1 MRRVAFLLAW
11 AALLT
16 GILLPCACNNVGDC
30 PAPSA
35 ITPGGSC
42 SGDTLE
48 CPYNL
53 ATPSPACDGTTVEG
67 GLATSCICDD
77 GKWSCPSPVSCDAS
91 TGDDAGDATTG
102 GDAAGND
109 ASEAS
114 MPEASVT
121 GDGGPDA
128 HD

>member
-16 GILLPCACNNVGDC
+16 GLLLPSACNSVGDC

-48 CPYNL
+48 CPYNV
-53 ATPSPACDGTTVEG
+53 ASPSPACDGTTVEG
-67 GLATSCICDD
+67 GLATSCMCGD

-91 TGDDAGDATTG
+91 TGEDATTDDGGDAGDAMTG
-102 GDAAGND
+102 GDSAPGSD
-109 ASEAS
+109 AS
-114 MPEASVT
+114 
-121 GDGGPDA
+121 DGGADA